1 MCALCTPVNA
11 LILRSPNA
19 QHGEAQW
26 TDTATREVN
35 GAEVM
40 EKPKEKGRIEP
51 YHHPAAGWGALKYV
65 AINLIKE
72 KVSGGNYRALFK
84 QNQPDGFDC
93 PGCAWPDRQ
102 HASTFEFCENG
113 VKAVAAEA
121 TTKRVTP
128 AFFAEHTVEE
138 LMQQTDYELEQ
149 HGRLTDPMV
158 YDSLTDKYKPIAWDD
173 AYRLIATHLNQLDNP
188 DQAAFYTS
196 GRASN
201 EAAFLYQLFVRMY
214 GTNNFPDCSNMC
226 HEATSRGLPT
236 TVGIGKGTVTLDDFE
251 HADTLLIFGQNP
263 ATNHPRMLG
272 ELRECAKRG
281 ATIVSINP
289 LRERGL
295 ERFSSPQH
303 PLEMLTMSSTKIAS
317 TFIQPRLGGDFALIK
332 GVAKRVVELDDE
344 AIERGEERILDVE
357 FIKEH
362 TLGLEAFA
370 ADLRAESW
378 PALEEESGVSREEIE
393 NLARIYVNGK
403 RVIVTWGM
411 GITQHKHSVPT
422 VHMLSNLMLMRGN
435 IGREGAGLCPV
446 RGHSNV
452 QGNRTVGI
460 EEKPSQAFLDRLG
473 NVFGFEPPRE
483 HGLDVVETIEHML
496 EGHVKVFLG
505 LGGNFAMATPDT
517 PRTFDALRSCNLT
530 MHITT
535 KLNRSHLVH
544 GRDALILPTLGR
556 TEIDIQG
563 GVSQGITVEDS
574 MSMVHISYG
583 MSIPASKNLMSETA
597 IVANIAHATLGDDK
611 VDWLERARNYAL
623 IRDDIEQVL
632 DGFENY
638 NERIKHP
645 GGFHLRVASRERDWQ
660 TATGKANFMVHK
672 IETDTPI
679 RRAKALHGERV
690 MTLMTTRSHDQYN
703 TTIYALDDRYRGVF
717 GQRRVVFVNPAD
729 LDMLGFK
736 AGERVDMTTVWDD
749 GIDRRAD
756 SFLLVEYDIPRGCI
770 GAYYPETNPLVPL
783 SSVGDVC
790 NTPTSKSIPVLLH
803 RCASSAAAA

>member
-1 MCALCTPVNA
+1 MDKL
-11 LILRSPNA
+11 
-19 QHGEAQW
+19 
-26 TDTATREVN
+26 
-35 GAEVM
+35 
-40 EKPKEKGRIEP
+40 KPKGKIEA

-72 KVSGGNYRALFK
+72 RVSGGNYRTLFK

-93 PGCAWPDRQ
+93 PGCAWPDRE

-128 AFFAEHTVEE
+128 AFFEANTVES
-138 LMQQTDYELEQ
+138 LMKQTDHELEQ

-158 YDSLTDKYKPIAWDD
+158 YDALTDRYKPIAWRD
-173 AYRLIATHLNQLDNP
+173 AFALIAKHLNELDSP
-188 DQAAFYTS
+188 DEAAFYTS

-236 TVGIGKGTVTLDDFE
+236 TVGIGKGTVTLEDFE
-251 HADTLLIFGQNP
+251 LADTIIIFGQNP

-272 ELRECAKRG
+272 ELREASRRG
-281 ATIVSINP
+281 ATIVSVNP

-295 ERFSSPQH
+295 ERFTSPQH
-303 PLEMLTMSSTKIAS
+303 PLEMITFGSTKIAS
-317 TFIQPRLGGDFALIK
+317 TFIQPKLGGDFALIK
-332 GVAKRVVELDDE
+332 GVAKRLIELDDE
-344 AIERGEERILDVE
+344 ALENGTERVIDLD
-357 FIKEH
+357 FITQH
-362 TLGLEAFA
+362 TLGFNAFA
-370 ADLRAESW
+370 EDLRNESW
-378 PALEEESGVSREEIE
+378 PLLEAESGVAREDIE
-393 NLARIYVNGK
+393 GLARIYANGK
-403 RVIVTWGM
+403 RVIATWGM
-411 GITQHKHSVPT
+411 GITQHKHSVQT
-422 VHMLSNLMLMRGN
+422 VHMLSNLLMMRGN

-473 NVFGFEPPRE
+473 KVFDFEPPRE
-483 HGLDVVETIEHML
+483 QGLDVVETVEHMI
-496 EGHVKVFLG
+496 EGEVKVFMG

-517 PRTFDALRSCNLT
+517 LRTFDALRSCRLT
-530 MHITT
+530 VHITT

-544 GRDALILPTLGR
+544 GENALILPTLGR
-556 TEIDIQG
+556 TEIDVQNGVAQG
-563 GVSQGITVEDS
+563 VTVEDS

-583 MSIPASKNLMSETA
+583 MNKPASPNLMSETA
-597 IVANIAHATLGDDK
+597 IVANIAHATLGDAK
-611 VDWLERARNYAL
+611 VDWLGHAGNYAK
-623 IRDDIEQVL
+623 IRDAIEQTIE
-632 DGFENY
+632 GFDQY
-638 NERIKHP
+638 NARIQHP
-645 GGFHLRVASRERDWQ
+645 GGFHLRVASRERDWK
-660 TATGKANFMVHK
+660 TDTGKANFIVHPVQQ
-672 IETDTPI
+672 DTPI
-679 RRAKALHGERV
+679 ARAKAQHGERL

-717 GQRRVVFVNPAD
+717 GQRRVVFIHPAD
-729 LDMLGFK
+729 IAMLGFRN
-736 AGERVDMTTVWDD
+736 GDWVDMSTVWDD
-749 GIDRRAD
+749 GVERRAD
-756 SFLLVEYDIPRGCI
+756 HFRLVEYDIPRGCI

-803 RCASSAAAA
+803 ASSEPLELPAF